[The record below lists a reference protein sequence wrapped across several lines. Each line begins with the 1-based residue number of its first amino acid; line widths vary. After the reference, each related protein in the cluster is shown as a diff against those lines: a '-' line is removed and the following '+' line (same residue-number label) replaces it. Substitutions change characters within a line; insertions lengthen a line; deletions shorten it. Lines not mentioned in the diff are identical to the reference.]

1 MSDILAVLLNGI
13 AQLEYDRDKALPD
26 HQELY
31 LNKMDAKMDEG
42 IMIDKEM
49 VSMPDKNQRL
59 QFVASNLAHAII
71 TNDENVA
78 AAMCTYLAV
87 REPELK
93 QLKIDNRGDSV
104 GIELDF
110 DERYHNQTVVP
121 FSPLH

>member
-1 MSDILAVLLNGI
+1 MSNMLAVLLNGI
-13 AQLEYDRDKALPD
+13 AQLEYDRSKVLPD

-31 LNKMDAKMDEG
+31 LDKMDAKMEEG
-42 IMIDKEM
+42 IMIGDEM
-49 VSMPDKNQRL
+49 VMQPDKNQRL

-71 TNDENVA
+71 INNENMA

-93 QLKIDNRGDSV
+93 QLKIDDS
-104 GIELDF
+104 GEGISIELDF
-110 DERYHNQTVVP
+110 DEQYHSQTVVQ

>member
-1 MSDILAVLLNGI
+1 MSNMLAVLLNGI
-13 AQLEYDRDKALPD
+13 AQLEYDRDKPLPD

-31 LNKMDAKMDEG
+31 LDKMDIKMDEG
-42 IMIDKEM
+42 IMIGDEM
-49 VSMPDKNQRL
+49 VSQPDTNQRL

-71 TNDENVA
+71 TDNENTT

-93 QLKIDNRGDSV
+93 QLKIDDRGDGIS
-104 GIELDF
+104 IELDF
-110 DERYHNQTVVP
+110 EEEYHNQKVVQ